1 LNTAPFS
8 SATELTYFVVIGVLS
23 SRQSWPLAAI
33 AIPGKGG
40 LNNGLGGAKAIMPKS
55 APTTRKAIV
64 SKRLLAKMRIA
75 AFGGVY
81 KPSLSLIEL
90 ETLFNPSSENPAFM
104 AKKSMIERE
113 LKREKLIAKYSAKR
127 QELKEQFAS
136 ATSQQEKLEIH
147 RQIQQLPR
155 NSAPTR
161 HRNRCWLTGRSR
173 GYYRDFGL
181 SRHVI
186 REMAHQGLLPGVVKS
201 SW

>member
-1 LNTAPFS
+1 
-8 SATELTYFVVIGVLS
+8 
-23 SRQSWPLAAI
+23 
-33 AIPGKGG
+33 
-40 LNNGLGGAKAIMPKS
+40 
-55 APTTRKAIV
+55 
-64 SKRLLAKMRIA
+64 
-75 AFGGVY
+75 
-81 KPSLSLIEL
+81 
-90 ETLFNPSSENPAFM
+90 M

-113 LKREKLIAKYSAKR
+113 KKRQRLIDKYAAKR
-127 QELKEQFAS
+127 AELKEAFES
-136 ATSQQEKLEIH
+136 TTSQQEKLEIH

-161 HRNRCWLTGRSR
+161 LRNRCWLTGRPR

>member
-1 LNTAPFS
+1 
-8 SATELTYFVVIGVLS
+8 
-23 SRQSWPLAAI
+23 
-33 AIPGKGG
+33 
-40 LNNGLGGAKAIMPKS
+40 
-55 APTTRKAIV
+55 
-64 SKRLLAKMRIA
+64 
-75 AFGGVY
+75 
-81 KPSLSLIEL
+81 
-90 ETLFNPSSENPAFM
+90 M

-113 LKREKLIAKYSAKR
+113 KKREKMIAKYTAKR
-127 QELKEQFAS
+127 QELKAAFE
-136 ATSQQEKLEIH
+136 ATTDQQEKLEIH

-161 HRNRCWLTGRSR
+161 HRNRCWLTGRPR